1 MAQEGSGTR
10 AACAELACVL
20 CYRLVHQPSVVFK
33 SWQTGRAELF
43 EEIWERKQAKAMQGL
58 IQLKAIFC
66 KGSLEEKT
74 ERAGAGGMPVVVPAK
89 RSVLGLVAVG

>member
-1 MAQEGSGTR
+1 M
-10 AACAELACVL
+10 
-20 CYRLVHQPSVVFK
+20 VFK

-43 EEIWERKQAKAMQGL
+43 EEIWERKQAKATQGL

-66 KGSLEEKT
+66 EGSLEEKG
-74 ERAGAGGMPVVVPAK
+74 ERAGAEGMPVVVPAK